1 MSKRTHTPS
10 RSLFLRGLLSCALA
24 GGLLSATAQ
33 TLAPKIESFRST
45 QPAPRVEHWQNRLAT
60 IQNDLKASAQLGP
73 YKLLFVGDSITDFW
87 LFKDSPWV
95 PHHQFG
101 RRIWDQ
107 SFATPG
113 SINFAYN
120 LGISGDRIEH
130 VLYRL
135 QPRAQGGLG
144 QLDAPELQ
152 PDFMVVM
159 IGINNTWAP
168 EQPVVDSVVQ
178 GVRAVLMQLHQLKP
192 RSRLLVQTLLPT
204 NDAEKNQ
211 QVVRPI
217 NARIQA
223 LVLTLPMAEQID
235 LLDLYP
241 AFVDAQGVQISK
253 LFTDGLHPNEAGY
266 TVWRDRLVPY
276 LAQLRSGDASKATS
290 SKAPERRP

>member
-1 MSKRTHTPS
+1 MLAYPS
-10 RSLFLRGLLSCALA
+10 WRSQILKGLLSCTLA
-24 GGLLSATAQ
+24 WSLGIASAQ
-33 TLAPKIESFRST
+33 TTAPAERFIST
-45 QPAPRVEHWQNRLAT
+45 QPAPRVEHWQKRLAT
-60 IQNDLKASAQLGP
+60 IQSELQPHAKLGQ

-87 LFKDSPWV
+87 LFKNSPWV
-95 PHHQFG
+95 PSHQFG

-113 SINFAYN
+113 SNNFAYN
-120 LGISGDRIEH
+120 VGISGDRIEH

-144 QLDAPELQ
+144 QLDATELQ
-152 PDFMVVM
+152 PDHMVVL

-178 GVRAVLMQLHQLKP
+178 GIRSVLLQLHELKP
-192 RSRLLVQTLLPT
+192 RARLLVQTLLPT
-204 NDAEKNQ
+204 DDPEKNK
-211 QVVRPI
+211 QVVQPI
-217 NARIQA
+217 NARLQA
-223 LVLTLPMAEQID
+223 LVRALPMAAQID

-241 AFVDAQGVQISK
+241 AFVDAQGMQISK

-266 TVWRDRLVPY
+266 IVWRDRLVPY
-276 LAQLRSGDASKATS
+276 LAQLRAEEAAKTSS

>member
-1 MSKRTHTPS
+1 MPMRTPTPS

-24 GGLLSATAQ
+24 GGVFSTSAQ
-33 TLAPKIESFRST
+33 TLAPKVENFRST
-45 QPAPRVEHWQNRLAT
+45 QPTPRVEHWQQRMAT
-60 IQNDLKASAQLGP
+60 IQSELQAHAKLGQ

-87 LFKDSPWV
+87 LFKNSPWV
-95 PHHQFG
+95 PSHPFG

-113 SINFAYN
+113 SNNLAYN
-120 LGISGDRIEH
+120 VGISGDRIEH
-130 VLYRL
+130 LLYRL

-152 PDFMVVM
+152 PEHIVVLM
-159 IGINNTWAP
+159 GINNTWAP

-204 NDAEKNQ
+204 NDPEKNQ
-211 QVVRPI
+211 LVVRPI
-217 NARIQA
+217 NAHIQA
-223 LVLTLPMAEQID
+223 LVRTLPMAGQID

-241 AFVDAQGVQISK
+241 AFVDAQGVQMSK

-266 TVWRDRLVPY
+266 AVWRDQLLPF
-276 LAQLRSGDASKATS
+276 LAQLRAGDASKAAS
-290 SKAPERRP
+290 SPAPERRP